1 MLQHLHQ
8 FTLRLLL
15 VLYVLFNVH
24 QFDTLELI
32 EEYEE
37 FTALAQRTPCKG
49 DSLMIDG
56 EALVEVL
63 YVERLTPVEIPQ
75 ENEETVLLD
84 EPVSKQ
90 QIHTSIFLEHLGP
103 PPKSFS

>member
-1 MLQHLHQ
+1 M
-8 FTLRLLL
+8 LL

-37 FTALAQRTPCKG
+37 FTALAKRPPFKG

-63 YVERLTPVEIPQ
+63 YVERLIPIDIPQ
-75 ENEETVLLD
+75 EHEETILLE

-90 QIHTSIFLEHLGP
+90 QIHTTIFLEHLGP
-103 PPKSFS
+103 PPKSISSTSVC